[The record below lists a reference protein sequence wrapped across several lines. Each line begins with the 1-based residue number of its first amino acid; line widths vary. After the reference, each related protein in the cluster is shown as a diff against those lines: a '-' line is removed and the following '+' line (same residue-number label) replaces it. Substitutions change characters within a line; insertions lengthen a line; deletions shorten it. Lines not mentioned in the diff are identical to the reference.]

1 MLCCSWHKPLL
12 NLMRHRLATEFSSW
26 GNQRDGH
33 LLPVQGERLRPSLES
48 WGAGDMA
55 PLWSLKGVW
64 WWWAWGGGG
73 GMGSCPGSCGFGGVR
88 LQEKVQTGQIS
99 SKVLSVTE
107 GFLEEAVNEFGD
119 RIECLGIEKMT
130 FGAGLA
136 IPPPQGWPDI
146 LLFVC
151 TPISSSYLAGPQRP
165 ISGLPPPGTLICRQ
179 PPPFLGRQRLWRRE
193 PSLATSLD
201 QSLEIHLAVSGLS
214 HTQALG
220 RCSLCW
226 EHSPLSAHP
235 TESALYAAQTTQ
247 PSSRLSQHFA
257 QLAAISSAG
266 GAIFLEEPVEHRPGE
281 GDVN

>member
-1 MLCCSWHKPLL
+1 M
-12 NLMRHRLATEFSSW
+12 EW
-26 GNQRDGH
+26 GPALGAVA
-33 LLPVQGERLRPSLES
+33 LGE
-48 WGAGDMA
+48 
-55 PLWSLKGVW
+55 
-64 WWWAWGGGG
+64 
-73 GMGSCPGSCGFGGVR
+73 VR
-88 LQEKVQTGQIS
+88 LQEKVQIGQIY
-99 SKVLSVTE
+99 SKVLSVLE

-119 RIECLGIEKMT
+119 RVECLGIEKMT

-165 ISGLPPPGTLICRQ
+165 ISGLPPPGIIIRRQ
-179 PPPFLGRQRLWRRE
+179 PPPFLGRQSLWRRK
-193 PSLATSLD
+193 PSLAISLD

-226 EHSPLSAHP
+226 EHSPLSARP
-235 TESALYAAQTTQ
+235 TESALYATQTTQ
-247 PSSRLSQHFA
+247 TSSRLSQHFT

-266 GAIFLEEPVEHRPGE
+266 GAIFLEEPVEHRPGD

>member
-1 MLCCSWHKPLL
+1 M
-12 NLMRHRLATEFSSW
+12 EW
-26 GNQRDGH
+26 GPALGAVA
-33 LLPVQGERLRPSLES
+33 LGE
-48 WGAGDMA
+48 
-55 PLWSLKGVW
+55 
-64 WWWAWGGGG
+64 
-73 GMGSCPGSCGFGGVR
+73 VR
-88 LQEKVQTGQIS
+88 LQEKVHIGQIY
-99 SKVLSVTE
+99 SKVLSVME

-151 TPISSSYLAGPQRP
+151 TPLSSSYLAGPQRP
-165 ISGLPPPGTLICRQ
+165 TSGLPPPGTIICRQ
-179 PPPFLGRQRLWRRE
+179 PPPLLGRQRLWRRR
-193 PSLATSLD
+193 PLAISPD
-201 QSLEIHLAVSGLS
+201 QSLEIHLAASGLS

-226 EHSPLSAHP
+226 EHSPPSAHP